1 MIHYLKNRWQ
11 LEKNCLHYYGLRNKE
26 NLFKNKIPLFKKQSE
41 IIAQLP
47 KVLDRK
53 EKKILEK
60 LLGKQIVLKEKLT
73 KIPSSLEEARF
84 CKSCGAND
92 FIIPGLEFKDGL
104 CPLCQ
109 TQDLREELKS
119 VLPLVQEIPKAKKS
133 RFDVGLFYTGG
144 NAKLSIEN
152 AKKRFPSSSFPKRL
166 MTTTSGRFTGNSMFL
181 AKTPAPAPPS
191 PMFCFIP
198 IWSKAKSVISSL
210 ETSRHN
216 GDSFPGIE
224 YSDFHMHFPS

>member
-1 MIHYLKNRWQ
+1 

-26 NLFKNKIPLFKKQSE
+26 NLFKNKIPLSKKQSE

-60 LLGKQIVLKEKLT
+60 LLGKQIVLKEELT

-84 CKSCGAND
+84 CKSCAAND

-109 TQDLREELKS
+109 TQDLKEALKS
-119 VLPLVQEIPKAKKS
+119 VLPLVQEIPKAKNQDSMSVYFIREGMQNYPSKMPRKDS
-133 RFDVGLFYTGG
+133 RRV
-144 NAKLSIEN
+144 
-152 AKKRFPSSSFPKRL
+152 RFQK
-166 MTTTSGRFTGNSMFL
+166 
-181 AKTPAPAPPS
+181 
-191 PMFCFIP
+191 
-198 IWSKAKSVISSL
+198 
-210 ETSRHN
+210 
-216 GDSFPGIE
+216 DQ
-224 YSDFHMHFPS
+224 

>member
-1 MIHYLKNRWQ
+1 MPAL
-11 LEKNCLHYYGLRNKE
+11 LRTQKQRE
-26 NLFKNKIPLFKKQSE
+26 SIQNKIPLSKKQSE

-60 LLGKQIVLKEKLT
+60 LLGKQIVLKEELT

-84 CKSCGAND
+84 CKSCAAND

-109 TQDLREELKS
+109 TQHLREELKS

-152 AKKRFPSSSFPKRL
+152 AKKRFPNVEFVSKKINDDDLRKIYRKLYVLSENTCACPALAYVLFYPDLVENKV
-166 MTTTSGRFTGNSMFL
+166 GYFIAGNE
-181 AKTPAPAPPS
+181 PAQRGQ
-191 PMFCFIP
+191 F
-198 IWSKAKSVISSL
+198 
-210 ETSRHN
+210 SRHRIFRFSYAF
-216 GDSFPGIE
+216 SFLKKLIKIE
-224 YSDFHMHFPS
+224 TKTIF